1 MTESTDGA
9 GADTAPGAQ
18 ATGPQREL
26 LALLTARTRDALV
39 RPPFYVDGAD
49 DLVTVCRQLSA
60 QGLTAALVRD
70 GPARLGIFTTTDLRD
85 ALLRPTAPAQ
95 TPVREVA
102 HFDLVEV
109 QADSDLFEALWLME
123 SRRVRRLVVREGSVV
138 LGLLDQ
144 LDLASL
150 VASHSQIATL
160 QIDAA
165 GSLAELL
172 PAARR
177 IDGMIGVLHGS
188 GIRVDRIAR
197 LVSELNTRL
206 LRRLWALTASPALQ
220 AGSCLLVMGSE
231 GRGEQLLKTDQ
242 DNALLLRD
250 GFDCP
255 ELEDVTTRF
264 SAGLAA
270 LGWPPCPGGVMLS
283 NPRWRQPLAQFRHT
297 LRGWVYGKG
306 DGSEP
311 DSLIQLAIF
320 FDARAVAGDATL
332 LQEARAYL
340 DSILFG
346 QDTWLARFA
355 AAADQ
360 FHESGHWFARLTT
373 PRDEQPVDVKKLGI
387 FPIVHGVR
395 ALALQQGV
403 HAQGTVARLAA
414 LAPGGPLDAALL
426 RDLPQALHL
435 LMSVRLTHQ
444 LRRRAQGQ
452 PADNELRPSELGTLE
467 REPLRDALTIVKR
480 LRASLRQHFRFDLL

>member
-1 MTESTDGA
+1 
-9 GADTAPGAQ
+9 
-18 ATGPQREL
+18 
-26 LALLTARTRDALV
+26 
-39 RPPFYVDGAD
+39 
-49 DLVTVCRQLSA
+49 
-60 QGLTAALVRD
+60 
-70 GPARLGIFTTTDLRD
+70 
-85 ALLRPTAPAQ
+85 
-95 TPVREVA
+95 
-102 HFDLVEV
+102 
-109 QADSDLFEALWLME
+109 
-123 SRRVRRLVVREGSVV
+123 VV

-255 ELEDVTTRF
+255 ELEDVTARF

-340 DSILFG
+340 DSILVG